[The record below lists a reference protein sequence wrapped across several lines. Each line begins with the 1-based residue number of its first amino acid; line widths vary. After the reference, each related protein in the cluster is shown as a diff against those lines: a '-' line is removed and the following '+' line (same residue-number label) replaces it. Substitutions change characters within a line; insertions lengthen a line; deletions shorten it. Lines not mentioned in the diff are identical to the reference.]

1 MSANLVIVESPAK
14 AKTINK
20 YLGSDYTVLASF
32 GHVRDLIE
40 KDSAVEPNDD
50 FAMHWEIG
58 ERAKRPLGEITKRQ
72 SQALLRIFTLQ
83 SRPMA
88 TMFANID
95 DPPYD
100 TNGRVMPVSGM
111 TRRT

>member
-40 KDSAVEPNDD
+40 KDAAVEPDQD
-50 FAMHWEIG
+50 FAMHWQVG
-58 ERAKRPLGEITKRQ
+58 DRATRPLGEITK
-72 SQALLRIFTLQ
+72 ALKGVKRLYL
-83 SRPMA
+83 A
-88 TMFANID
+88 TDQI
-95 DPPYD
+95 
-100 TNGRVMPVSGM
+100 GRAHV
-111 TRRT
+111 